1 MSQSQESRDTSQ
13 DSVELVLQGYRAFLA
28 GDFEAIA
35 DMLDPD
41 VEWSGLDGGP
51 WDHAGQENV
60 LEVLADR
67 LQDGFRIELER
78 CIGVGDKVVVS
89 FRASGVEKDAADPR
103 PLQSRRYFTVGRYS
117 GIVTTHDGRVVH
129 VQDYPHLSAAL
140 EAVGLEE
147 EAH

>member
-1 MSQSQESRDTSQ
+1 MSTVEDRSQ
-13 DSVELVLQGYRAFLA
+13 DSVELVLRGYRAFLA

-41 VEWSGLDGGP
+41 VEWSGLDGAP
-51 WDHAGQENV
+51 WDGQENV
-60 LEVLADR
+60 LEVLAER

-103 PLQSRRYFTVGRYS
+103 PYQSRRYFTIGRYS
-117 GIVTTHDGRVVH
+117 GIVTTRNGRVVH

-140 EAVGLEE
+140 QAVGLDA

>member
-1 MSQSQESRDTSQ
+1 MSQSRSQDTSQ

-89 FRASGVEKDAADPR
+89 FRASARNSSHVFG
-103 PLQSRRYFTVGRYS
+103 GRAVPS
-117 GIVTTHDGRVVH
+117 GPQGNSLGR
-129 VQDYPHLSAAL
+129 
-140 EAVGLEE
+140 
-147 EAH
+147 